1 MTDETAIELI
11 TIQVEHN
18 EKMLKLDN
26 IGVHLDFLGI
36 DLMNAVLDS
45 FGFPK
50 ETIRDFEANNFKDED
65 DELIEIYCRDWL
77 TEPIYKMKSTEDHG
91 NGNATGSQSTGSE
104 KQAGRANHQRSEGQ
118 YDQAKDCNS
127 R

>member
-77 TEPIYKMKSTEDHG
+77 TEPIYKMKSTDEIPVYVKWLRSGADDQWEDYL
-91 NGNATGSQSTGSE
+91 E
-104 KQAGRANHQRSEGQ
+104 ANR
-118 YDQAKDCNS
+118 
-127 R
+127 